1 MTDTIASTAD
11 RISANNDEEINR
23 RIRQETE
30 RRLAYYELHPE
41 EIPARLAE
49 LDKEWDVERAL
60 QANAA
65 ALGFTGIVLGS
76 TIGRRWFALPALAS
90 AFLFQHAVQGWCPP
104 LSILRRMGLRTAK
117 EIDLERYA
125 LKALRGDF
133 EPISVATNKLAAIWK
148 AVRPSHS

>member
-1 MTDTIASTAD
+1 MTDASTAD
-11 RISANNDEEINR
+11 RVSANTDEEINR
-23 RIRQETE
+23 RIRLETE
-30 RRLAYYELHPE
+30 RRLAYYELRLD

-49 LDKEWDVERAL
+49 LDREWDVERAL

-65 ALGFTGIVLGS
+65 ALGFTGLVLGS

-90 AFLFQHAVQGWCPP
+90 ALLFQHAVEGWCPP
-104 LSILRRMGLRTAK
+104 LSLFRRMGFRTAE
-117 EIDLERYA
+117 EINQERYA

-133 EPISVATNKLAAIWK
+133 EPIAVATNKLAAIWK

>member
-1 MTDTIASTAD
+1 MTDTSASTAD
-11 RISANNDEEINR
+11 RVSANTDEEINR
-23 RIRQETE
+23 RIRLEKE
-30 RRLAYYELHPE
+30 RRLAYYELHPD

-76 TIGRRWFALPALAS
+76 TLGRRWFALPALAS
-90 AFLFQHAVQGWCPP
+90 AFLFQHAVEGWCPP
-104 LSILRRMGLRTAK
+104 LSLFRRMGFRTAE
-117 EIDLERYA
+117 EINLERYA

-133 EPISVATNKLAAIWK
+133 EPIAVATNKLAAIWK
-148 AVRPSHS
+148 AVRPSRS